1 MTAAW
6 MLWSIGAG
14 LLFLVAGLALERLLD
29 GGRRWVWVA
38 AGAGTVILPAVRLL
52 AGALGGNAPPPAA
65 PIVLEPLAV
74 TVSGDSALHLL
85 DGVLQLGWVVLSAM
99 LAVAALLGGW
109 RFLRRRASWT
119 EGWLLGRSVLWSQGS
134 GPAVVGLI
142 ASRIVLPEWVRG
154 AGPERQE
161 LVLAH
166 EEEHQR
172 ARDVQLRFLA
182 AALLVAFP
190 WNPALWFQY
199 RRLNLA
205 MELDCDT
212 RVMRRWP
219 ERRVLYSD
227 LLLRVG
233 KRSRILPGIAVAAL
247 AEQPS
252 LLERR
257 IRALLNKAPQ
267 VRLAQGAMLL
277 FGAIMVI
284 GLAMVIPGITGE
296 RGQTGVP
303 AELDIS
309 AEPVF
314 TPFTVNPDYVNGPEI
329 MRALEREYPPLLRDA
344 GIGGTVIVWFFID
357 ETGVVRNQQ
366 VFESSGHQALDD
378 AALRVAPVFRFT
390 PALNGD
396 KAVPVWVQ
404 LPITFTTVS
413 GAGAADT
420 EAAQRAAAERA
431 AVVARLRE
439 AMELAA
445 SEAPGTEAAD
455 AEMDIAAQPVFTP
468 YTVKPDYVNGPE
480 IAQALEREYPPLL
493 RDAGIGGTALV
504 WFFIDEN
511 GEVKNQRI
519 HESSGHPAIDEA
531 ALRVAPVFRFT
542 PALNRDEAVPAWVQ
556 LPITFT
562 VR

>member
-52 AGALGGNAPPPAA
+52 AGALGGEGAPPAA
-65 PIVLEPLAV
+65 PIVLEPLTV
-74 TVSGDSALHLL
+74 TVSGDSALHSL
-85 DGVLQLGWVVLSAM
+85 DGVLQLGWVVLSVM

-109 RFLRRRASWT
+109 RFVRRRASWR
-119 EGWLLGRSVLWSQGS
+119 EGWLLGRSVLWSNGS

-182 AALLVAFP
+182 AVLLVAFP
-190 WNPALWFQY
+190 WNPALWLQY

-219 ERRVLYSD
+219 ERRALYGD

-233 KRSRILPGIAVAAL
+233 TRGRILPGIAVAAL

-277 FGAIMVI
+277 FGAMMVI
-284 GLAMVIPGITGE
+284 GLAVVIPGITGE
-296 RGQTGVP
+296 GARDGAP
-303 AELDIS
+303 AEVDIS

-314 TPFTVNPDYVNGPEI
+314 TPFTVNPDYVNGPEV

-344 GIGGTVIVWFFID
+344 GIGGTVLVWFFID

-390 PALNGD
+390 PAMNRD
-396 KAVPVWVQ
+396 QAVPVWVQ
-404 LPITFTTVS
+404 LPITFTTR
-413 GAGAADT
+413 AEAREAFLD
-420 EAAQRAAAERA
+420 AAQRLAAERA
-431 AVVARLRE
+431 AVMAEQR
-439 AMELAA
+439 AA
-445 SEAPGTEAAD
+445 TERAGTEAGETEAGD
-455 AEMDIAAQPVFTP
+455 AEVDIAAAPVFTP
-468 YTVKPDYVNGPE
+468 YTVKPDYINGPE
-480 IAQALEREYPPLL
+480 VMRALDREYPPLL

-504 WFFIDEN
+504 WFFIDETGVVRN
-511 GEVKNQRI
+511 RQI
-519 HESSGHPAIDEA
+519 QESSGHPALDEA

-542 PALNRDEAVPAWVQ
+542 PALNRDRAVPAWVQ

-562 VR
+562 TR

>member
-38 AGAGTVILPAVRLL
+38 AGAGTVIVPAVRLL
-52 AGALGGNAPPPAA
+52 AGAVGGQGAPPAA

-74 TVSGDSALHLL
+74 TVAGDSALHSL

-99 LAVAALLGGW
+99 LAVTALFGGW
-109 RFLRRRASWT
+109 RFLRRRASWR
-119 EGWLLGRSVLWSQGS
+119 EGSLLGRSVLWTRGS

-142 ASRIVLPEWVRG
+142 ASRIVMPEWVRG

-182 AALLVAFP
+182 AVLLVAFP
-190 WNPALWFQY
+190 WNPALWIQY

-219 ERRVLYSD
+219 ERRALYGD

-233 KRSRILPGIAVAAL
+233 TRGRILPGIAVAAL

-284 GLAMVIPGITGE
+284 GLAVVIPGITGE
-296 RGQTGVP
+296 DARDGAP

-314 TPFTVNPDYVNGPEI
+314 TPFTVKPDYVNGSEI
-329 MRALEREYPPLLRDA
+329 MQALEREYPPLLRDA

-357 ETGVVRNQQ
+357 ETGVVANQQ
-366 VFESSGHQALDD
+366 IQESSGHQALDD

-390 PALNGD
+390 PALNRD
-396 KAVPVWVQ
+396 QAVPAWVQ
-404 LPITFTTVS
+404 FPITFAMDP
-413 GAGAADT
+413 GAG
-420 EAAQRAAAERA
+420 
-431 AVVARLRE
+431 
-439 AMELAA
+439 
-445 SEAPGTEAAD
+445 D
-455 AEMDIAAQPVFTP
+455 AEADISARPTFTP

-480 IAQALEREYPPLL
+480 IMEALEREYPPLL
-493 RDAGIGGTALV
+493 RGAGIGGTAIV

-511 GEVKNQRI
+511 GEVKDQQI
-519 HESSGHPAIDEA
+519 KESSGHQALDEA

-542 PALNRDEAVPAWVQ
+542 PALNRDETVPVWVQ

-562 VR
+562 TR